1 MFLSWLFLGRT
12 HCDLSAGRQW
22 GLWWALMGW
31 AEILDGHKAGGK
43 AGLFFPAPEL
53 AFVITGKLITRE
65 ITERNILLIVFIW
78 GIWFCFWR
86 NSCVL
91 LLELWMAGAT
101 AIVAINRRSFLTSGM
116 FVELCLLWAGFLRD
130 WTQWLM
136 PRLRSHLL
144 NDWGDWRQG
153 LTLDDELHN
162 YNRAHLTEIINR
174 TNYF

>member
-78 GIWFCFWR
+78 GICLVLFLKKLLCFA
-86 NSCVL
+86 L
-91 LLELWMAGAT
+91 GAL
-101 AIVAINRRSFLTSGM
+101 NGRCYSNCCNKFLTSGM
-116 FVELCLLWAGFLRD
+116 FVELCLLWAGFLGD
-130 WTQWLM
+130 WTQRLM
-136 PRLRSHLL
+136 TRLRSRLL